1 MRSDTYTNLDCAQQG
16 VIMCCHVCTGTKYNG
31 RGSMMMSEQGLTAT
45 LDFYMTEAI
54 LSSLRGAKAVA

>member
-1 MRSDTYTNLDCAQQG
+1 
-16 VIMCCHVCTGTKYNG
+16 
-31 RGSMMMSEQGLTAT
+31 MMSEQGLTAP